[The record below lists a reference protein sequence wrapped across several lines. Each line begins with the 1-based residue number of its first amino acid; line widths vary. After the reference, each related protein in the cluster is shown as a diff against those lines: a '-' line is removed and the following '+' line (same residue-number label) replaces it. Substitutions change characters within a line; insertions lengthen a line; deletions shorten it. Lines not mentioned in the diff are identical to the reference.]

1 MENKQ
6 EEYSQYQKLAFDKYK
21 KGYNIFIT
29 GPGGSGKSK
38 LIKDIKKHAIRNSKD
53 VQVCALTGCAAV
65 LLECKAKT
73 LHSWAGIGLASGP
86 NSIVLNKIMNSNF
99 KKKIWKDIDILIID
113 EISMMSKKLFELL
126 DLIGKTVRKNNLPF
140 GGIQLVFSG
149 DFYQLPPVGHKDDP
163 ETIQYCFESILWFET
178 FYKENNIQLVTIFRQ
193 KDPVYAN
200 ILNQI
205 REGVLKKSSCKK
217 LEQYVNRP
225 FPKDFKPT
233 KLFPTRNKVDIINQ
247 NEMSKLDKEIVE
259 YKLKFLKDLPMTE
272 KEKNIRNHYSQ
283 EQIDIEWNYLKSN
296 LICEDKIQVK
306 LGAQV
311 MCIVNI
317 ELPNGQIL
325 CNGSQGIVT
334 GFSDQKLPIVK
345 FNNDNNNNINSFE
358 ILMNYHV
365 WPSEN
370 IPGIGISQIPLIL
383 AWALTIHKAQGSSM
397 DYAEIDVGNSIFESG
412 QTYVALSRLKGLEGL
427 YLSSFNP
434 TRIRVSKKVKE
445 FYDNLDLDSG
455 IIDNSIVETN
465 ASIINIPIVTATLI
479 NSTNNYE

>member
-1 MENKQ
+1 MANNNNQ
-6 EEYSQYQKLAFDKYK
+6 EEYSQYQKLAFEKYE
-21 KGYNIFIT
+21 KGCNIFIT

-38 LIKDIKKHAIRNSKD
+38 LIKDIKQHAIRNSKN

-73 LHSWAGIGLASGP
+73 LHSWSGIGLASGP
-86 NSIVLNKIMNSNF
+86 ISLTVNKIMNSHF

-126 DLIGKTVRKNNLPF
+126 DLIGKKVRKNNLPF

-149 DFYQLPPVGHKDDP
+149 DFYQLPPVGNKDEP
-163 ETIQYCFESILWFET
+163 ETIQYCFESILWIET
-178 FYKENNIQLVTIFRQ
+178 FKKENHIQLVTIFRQ

-217 LEQYVNRP
+217 LEEYVNRS

-233 KLFPTRNKVDIINQ
+233 KLFPTRNKVDMINQ
-247 NEMSKLDKEIVE
+247 NEMSQLDKEIVE

-272 KEKNIRNHYSQ
+272 KERFIRSQYTQ
-283 EQIDIEWNYLKSN
+283 EQLDIELNYLKSN
-296 LICEDKIQVK
+296 LICEDPIQIKI
-306 LGAQV
+306 GAQV
-311 MCIVNI
+311 MCVVNI
-317 ELPNGQIL
+317 ELPNGHIL
-325 CNGSQGIVT
+325 CNGSQGIVI
-334 GFSDQKLPIVK
+334 GFSDKNLPIVK
-345 FNNDNNNNINSFE
+345 FNRDNDKGFE
-358 ILMNYHV
+358 TLMSYHI

-370 IPGIGISQIPLIL
+370 IPGIGISQVPLIL

-445 FYDNLDLDSG
+445 FYDNLDAEKLD
-455 IIDNSIVETN
+455 NLIVETN
-465 ASIINIPIVTATLI
+465 ASIIEIPIVTATLI
-479 NSTNNYE
+479 NTNIN